1 MMFDIN
7 AISFWQA
14 TESVANLF
22 YNPEL
27 FWSAPLLL
35 AVLWTFYRRRS

>member
-1 MMFDIN
+1 MMADLTS
-7 AISFWQA
+7 ISVWQA
-14 TESVANLF
+14 LESVADFF

-35 AVLWTFYRRRS
+35 AALWSIYRRSH

>member
-1 MMFDIN
+1 MMADFS
-7 AISFWQA
+7 AVSVWQVL
-14 TESVANLF
+14 ESVANLF

-35 AVLWTFYRRRS
+35 AALWAVYRRWS